1 MTAYRNF
8 TDDFAS
14 RCLEVFNDMP
24 PDLKEKRRVTLL
36 MMIAS
41 SAFVLPFELLKP
53 DTEYSSHPF
62 RENVRQS
69 AVANELKAVLDEKF
83 ASSRFVKASAAAWR
97 FAKDVADVSGE
108 LDAWLP
114 TVDLRPISR
123 DKLVGSTLTHI
134 RNSIAH
140 GNVHVKGIP
149 NITELILVRE
159 QKDHNNKRDGFSIL
173 TIPVGD
179 FEFFVKSWI
188 LFLKSVN
195 FEELRRAA

>member
-8 TDDFAS
+8 TDDFAG
-14 RCLEVFNDMP
+14 RCLEVFNNIP
-24 PDLKEKRRVTLL
+24 PDLREERRVTLL
-36 MMIAS
+36 LMIAS

-69 AVANELKAVLDEKF
+69 KAANILKGALDEKF
-83 ASSRFVKASAAAWR
+83 CASQFVKASAGAWR
-97 FAKDVADVSGE
+97 FAKNVSDVSGE
-108 LDAWLP
+108 LDSWLP
-114 TVDLRPISR
+114 GVDLKPISR

-149 NITELILVRE
+149 NITELILLRE
-159 QKDHNNKRDGFSIL
+159 QKDHDNKRVGFSIL
-173 TIPVGD
+173 TLPVSD
-179 FEFFVKSWI
+179 FEYFVKSWI
-188 LFLKSVN
+188 SFLKSVN
-195 FEELRRAA
+195 FEEIRCAA